1 MQDKREAQHERGRK
15 KLKKILGILGIAS
28 VLFFVVTFIVYFF
41 NLDMKAAAA
50 LEPYLEK
57 WHDRVPR
64 ERKL

>member
-1 MQDKREAQHERGRK
+1 MKEAGK

-41 NLDMKAAAA
+41 NLDMKAAGA

>member
-1 MQDKREAQHERGRK
+1 MKEAGK

-28 VLFFVVTFIVYFF
+28 LLFFVVTFIVYFF

-50 LEPYLEK
+50 ALEPYMEK

>member
-1 MQDKREAQHERGRK
+1 MKEAGK

-28 VLFFVVTFIVYFF
+28 VLFFVVTFFD
-41 NLDMKAAAA
+41 LDMKAAAA

>member
-1 MQDKREAQHERGRK
+1 MKEAEK

-57 WHDRVPR
+57 CMTVCQGSGSYN
-64 ERKL
+64 EII